1 MAHAAIYIREAVRRW
16 EGKNRRGEICRF
28 LCVEMVGEVDAQKRI
43 PTSRDRFDGVVAG
56 GAGGGPG
63 GGWGGVGGGGEGG
76 GLKKTAGGV
85 GADNAG
91 VVPTVVWVWLG
102 GGGQAAGIKKPA
114 GAVLPVFV
122 CGEDRIRT
130 CGTV

>member
-43 PTSRDRFDGVVAG
+43 PTSRDRFDGVVADN
-56 GAGGGPG
+56 PG
-63 GGWGGVGGGGEGG
+63 GVPKVG
-76 GLKKTAGGV
+76 
-85 GADNAG
+85 
-91 VVPTVVWVWLG
+91 WVWLG